1 MTDSDKPHQTNV
13 DKTALV
19 DALFSALTSKS
30 WHEIHLADLA
40 ASAKV
45 GLTDLRSIAG
55 SKTDIMTIFAEKV
68 DEEVLEA
75 VDEDLA
81 DEPARERLFD
91 VLMARFD
98 ALADK
103 KPGLK
108 QLMTDVR
115 RDPLLALELNRIA
128 VRSQSWMLIGA
139 GINPDGL
146 MGAARVQG
154 AVLAFSHV
162 MRTWLKDDDEGLAA
176 TMAEL
181 DKTLRRGEEQLSR
194 LDRALGL
201 FQPRKRRSERSD
213 TQPKYPTHE
222 YTARE
227 QPIT

>member
-1 MTDSDKPHQTNV
+1 MAKDTKHKNLN
-13 DKTALV
+13 ALI
-19 DALFSALTSKS
+19 DALFDALATTPWNDVHLSA
-30 WHEIHLADLA
+30 LA
-40 ASAKV
+40 ASADIALV
-45 GLTDLRSIAG
+45 DLPDIAAG
-55 SKTDIMTIFAEKV
+55 KLDIIAAFARQV
-68 DEEVLEA
+68 DREVLEA

-98 ALADK
+98 ALTDK
-103 KPGLK
+103 KAGLR

-115 RDPLLALELNRIA
+115 RDPVLALELNRIA
-128 VRSQSWMLIGA
+128 VRSQSWMLVGA

-162 MRTWLKDDDEGLAA
+162 MRTWLNDDDEGLAA

-194 LDRALGL
+194 LDRVFGL
-201 FQPRKRRSERSD
+201 FQPRRRAPKA
-213 TQPKYPTHE
+213 PKYPVHE
-222 YTARE
+222 YTSSE
-227 QPIT
+227 QPIS

>member
-1 MTDSDKPHQTNV
+1 MTDTDQK
-13 DKTALV
+13 AAIV
-19 DALFSALTSKS
+19 DALFAALATKP
-30 WHEIHLADLA
+30 WNDVHLADLA
-40 ASAKV
+40 AQTDTSLV
-45 GLTDLRSIAG
+45 DLRNIAA
-55 SKTDIMTIFAEKV
+55 SKTDIIALFAAQT
-68 DEEVLEA
+68 DREVLEN
-75 VDEDLA
+75 VDDDLA

-103 KPGLK
+103 KPGLR
-108 QLMTDVR
+108 QLMADIR
-115 RDPLLALELNRIA
+115 RDPILALELNRIA
-128 VRSQSWMLIGA
+128 LRSQSWMLIGA

-162 MRTWLKDDDEGLAA
+162 MLTWLKDDDPGLAA

-194 LDRALGL
+194 LDRVVGL
-201 FQPRKRRSERSD
+201 FQPRRRASKPAPE
-213 TQPKYPTHE
+213 PKYPTHE